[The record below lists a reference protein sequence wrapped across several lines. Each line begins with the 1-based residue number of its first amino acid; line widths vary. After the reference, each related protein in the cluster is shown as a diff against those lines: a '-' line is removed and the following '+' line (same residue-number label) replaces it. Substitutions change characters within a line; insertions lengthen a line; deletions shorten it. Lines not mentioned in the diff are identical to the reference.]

1 MTVNGKE
8 FQDGSTLVIIPSHW
22 KVNLAFDQVTVTC
35 PVCKADTVYNGKSQ
49 IFDKNQTVILTT
61 NCGCIVDQ
69 KCELNEYPR
78 IEKR

>member
-22 KVNLAFDQVTVTC
+22 KANPIFDQVTVTC
-35 PVCKADTVYNGKSQ
+35 PVCRTDTTYDGKSK
-49 IFDKNQTVILTT
+49 IFDQNQTLILTT
-61 NCGCIVDQ
+61 QCGCIVDQ

-78 IEKR
+78 LKKS